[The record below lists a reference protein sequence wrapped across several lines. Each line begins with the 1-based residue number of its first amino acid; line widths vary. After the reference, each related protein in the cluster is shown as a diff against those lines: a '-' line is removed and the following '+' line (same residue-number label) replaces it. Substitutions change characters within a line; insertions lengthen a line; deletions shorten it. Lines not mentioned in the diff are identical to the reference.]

1 MSDPGSSALP
11 SPDRAGP
18 LPALRASDI
27 ERERAADQL
36 RDAAGDGR
44 LTVEELDER
53 LARCYAAK
61 TVAELAELTVDVPVS
76 GWAPAPG
83 SARTPGAVVRPG
95 PGGSSTIIS
104 ILSGSD
110 RSGHWRVAP
119 RLKVISVLGGSDID
133 LTEAEFAAP
142 VTEITVF
149 SLMGGADIR
158 VPDGVEV
165 QISKFALMGGH
176 DVKLSDQPPPPGA
189 PVIHLRM
196 LSIMGGG
203 DVNQGRKLTKAE
215 RRLKKSRERGELDG
229 G

>member
-1 MSDPGSSALP
+1 MSDPGSQTPGSR
-11 SPDRAGP
+11 SP
-18 LPALRASDI
+18 LPTLRASDI

-36 RDAAGDGR
+36 REAAGDGR
-44 LTVEELDER
+44 LTVDELDDR
-53 LARCYAAK
+53 LTRCYGAK
-61 TVAELAELTVDVPVS
+61 TVAELAELTVDVVVAGPDR
-76 GWAPAPG
+76 ALG
-83 SARTPGAVVRPG
+83 SPRTPGAVVKPG

-149 SLMGGADIR
+149 SLLGGSDIR
-158 VPDGVEV
+158 VPDGVDV
-165 QISKFALMGGH
+165 QVTKLALLGGN
-176 DVKLSDQPPPPGA
+176 DVELSDQAPPPDA
-189 PVIHLRM
+189 PVIHLR
-196 LSIMGGG
+196 LVSILGGG

-215 RRLKKSRERGELDG
+215 RRLQKARERGELG
-229 G
+229 GS